1 MDVRLPDGTIIKGVP
16 DGMSKAD
23 LTAKLQA
30 NGYDVSKLTAPAVP
44 QLPESLRPRIAAPEG
59 IPAARQEADLY
70 SKVRPY
76 VAPVVEALG
85 AGGGALFG
93 GAAGGISGS
102 VIPFAGTAAGAATG
116 GVIGAGLGY
125 GAAKEVLELADVYL
139 GGKSPRQGAAQIT
152 EPVRNVLEGTTFEA
166 GGRVAGPIIA
176 KGVGKLADLRRIPKN
191 KAADIA
197 RNALGPDLPEAL
209 NALKASQGKGVSA
222 AQATADINSPTW
234 QALIDRATARD
245 PRFLSALEKSQGDV
259 SLNALSKLA
268 GGTTAAEARG
278 TTEAAK
284 EAARTITSPMRESAL
299 DRANLGKEVARL
311 EKLSAE
317 LGEQAATKVQEVRRL
332 MELGDL
338 AKARQQMVEIK
349 TSVDFTAGLDIAR
362 TLNTFSGQ
370 APGAGRI
377 VGKTQPKGTPVDKLF
392 ANFADDLVKPSSW
405 RDMTGRNRTPDQ
417 ATSEAI
423 QEFRSRMFERANRI
437 PGAQSVASV
446 VDSSDGFSYVV
457 QASPVSRVVRVQ
469 LVDKDGVVKAAAR
482 LDKGM
487 VDSIAATTKGNKD
500 GTRLL
505 KFIDDA
511 GIGNIHEVPDRSV
524 GFVNAQKEILSSPT
538 YRQQLAE
545 KAFNEWS
552 NKAAQA
558 SLDLGQGAR
567 FADQAAGALRAQG
580 IKPLEGE
587 PLVRSL
593 RTVANN
599 PEFAG
604 NDVLLGALRNVSD
617 DIAKWTSSG
626 GIIDA
631 RALDAI
637 RKNSVNAAIQQLR
650 PGMDATSQRNLAAGV
665 LSRVKPAIDDAIETA
680 GGAGYREYLKEHAK
694 LSQKIAEKQLTGE
707 ALQLWK
713 TDKNAFVRLV
723 QNESPEAVEKIL
735 GPGKYNIA
743 VELAEDTLGTLQSE
757 AAKVIRNAN
766 IKSQVEGGQTALKEL
781 LLQSMSKF
789 RLPSYLSAVTA
800 TTNKALNIL
809 ENKIGQKTMVTLT
822 EALKTP
828 SGAANLL
835 ESLPATERNRVLQ
848 IIADPTKWSAPS
860 RATVTGGT
868 AAAVNMLA
876 PERNVENEF
885 IR

>member
-59 IPAARQEADLY
+59 IPASRQEADLY

-85 AGGGALFG
+85 AGGGALLG

-125 GAAKEVLELADVYL
+125 GAAKEALELADVYL

-152 EPVRNVLEGTTFEA
+152 EPVRNVLEGATFEA
-166 GGRVAGPIIA
+166 GGQVAGPIIA

-268 GGTTAAEARG
+268 GGATAAEARG
-278 TTEAAK
+278 TTEVAK
-284 EAARTITSPMRESAL
+284 EAARTITSPMREAAL

-311 EKLSAE
+311 EGLSAE

-332 MELGDL
+332 IELGDL
-338 AKARQQMVEIK
+338 AKA
-349 TSVDFTAGLDIAR
+349 S
-362 TLNTFSGQ
+362 
-370 APGAGRI
+370 
-377 VGKTQPKGTPVDKLF
+377 
-392 ANFADDLVKPSSW
+392 
-405 RDMTGRNRTPDQ
+405 
-417 ATSEAI
+417 
-423 QEFRSRMFERANRI
+423 
-437 PGAQSVASV
+437 
-446 VDSSDGFSYVV
+446 
-457 QASPVSRVVRVQ
+457 
-469 LVDKDGVVKAAAR
+469 AR
-482 LDKGM
+482 LNLIKRGLP
-487 VDSIAATTKGNKD
+487 VGLTKY
-500 GTRLL
+500 
-505 KFIDDA
+505 
-511 GIGNIHEVPDRSV
+511 
-524 GFVNAQKEILSSPT
+524 T
-538 YRQQLAE
+538 YSAELAE

-743 VELAEDTLGTLQSE
+743 VELAEDTLSTLQSE
-757 AAKVIRNAN
+757 ASKVIRNAD

-835 ESLPATERNRVLQ
+835 ESLPAAERNRVLQ